1 MSASDLMRALGLL
14 VDGPARWGYPV
25 PSRAPGVFVF
35 ELPAGLDKAP
45 IDHGALRRWLEYVPD
60 LRLDGS
66 RPTTGSLADRLAA
79 FWLPREPIVFIGR
92 STRAL
97 GPRVAAFYATRLG
110 DARPNPNG
118 HWLKTLSVVSQLR
131 LWWAETGAHEEYLD
145 ALLGEVAG
153 RAEPSVVTALPD
165 PQVVLPFANL
175 ETADGTAKRHGIENP
190 LRDPADS
197 PARRTGEPSPSV
209 ATPRRKAQ
217 PASPRARR
225 PSSTAAATR
234 PKPAATYLSKD
245 GLDRLQ
251 DELDQLRSGVRPEVI
266 ARVKAA
272 RELGD
277 LRENAEYESA
287 RKEQSFVE
295 GRIQALEALVRAAV
309 VVDAPIETGAAVG
322 VGSTVT
328 VEADG
333 EQHTYVLVGSA
344 EADPAKG
351 RISYT
356 SPVGQALL
364 NKRPGDDAVAR
375 LPRGEMRMTIREV
388 R

>member
-1 MSASDLMRALGLL
+1 MRALGLL

-25 PSRAPGVFVF
+25 SSRAPGVFVF
-35 ELPAGLDKAP
+35 ELPEGLAKAP
-45 IDHGALRRWLEYVPD
+45 IDHAALRRWLEYVPD

-66 RPTTGSLADRLAA
+66 RPTPNALATRLAA
-79 FWLPREPIVFIGR
+79 FWLPREPILFVGR

-110 DARPNPNG
+110 DARPNPSG
-118 HWLKTLSVVSQLR
+118 HWLKTLSTMSQLR
-131 LWWAETGAHEEYLD
+131 LWWAETDAHEEFVD
-145 ALLGEVAG
+145 ALLGEVAE
-153 RAEPSVVTALPD
+153 RTDPAVAAALPD
-165 PQVVLPFANL
+165 PTTVLPFANL
-175 ETADGTAKRHGIENP
+175 ETATGAPKEHGIANA
-190 LRDPADS
+190 LRDAKDAPARPVEKAS
-197 PARRTGEPSPSV
+197 VAAARPRAATRTTTPGARRT
-209 ATPRRKAQ
+209 R
-217 PASPRARR
+217 
-225 PSSTAAATR
+225 STAATSR
-234 PKPAATYLSKD
+234 PTPPPTYMSKD

-251 DELDQLRSGVRPEVI
+251 SELDQLRNGVRPGVI

-295 GRIQALEALVRAAV
+295 GRIQALEALVTAAV
-309 VVDAPIETGAAVG
+309 VVEPTTEVGQAVA
-322 VGSTVT
+322 VGSTVL
-328 VEADG
+328 VETDG
-333 EQHTYVLVGSA
+333 EQQTYVLVGSA
-344 EADPAKG
+344 EAEPARG

-364 NKRPGDDAVAR
+364 GKRPGDDVVAR
-375 LPRGEMRMTIREV
+375 LPRGEVRLTIREV